1 MRVFRGRA
9 ATIEA
14 DREVSRRLLSLA
26 ADGEP
31 AVRVW
36 TPHRQ
41 VAFGR
46 RDRRLEGY
54 DRARERAHERD
65 FTPVERDVGGRA
77 VAYDGETTLAFARAE
92 PVADFR
98 RGTDDRYERATSAV
112 ERALRGLEC
121 ESESESGSGL
131 EPVRGEPE
139 QSFCPGTHSLSFA
152 DASAREGEDNGEGE
166 TPPQRKVVGIAQR
179 VRQDAAVVAGIVL
192 VDNREELTGVLESVY
207 DALDVAFDPA
217 TVGTVASAGGPSE
230 PGVVREAL
238 EDALVG
244 DETDVTVESVASAR
258 R

>member
-1 MRVFRGRA
+1 MRVIRGRA

-14 DREVSRRLLSLA
+14 DRDLSRQLLSFA
-26 ADGEP
+26 ADGDP

-54 DRARERAHERD
+54 DRACERARERA
-65 FTPVERDVGGRA
+65 FPPVERDVGGRA

-98 RGTDDRYERATSAV
+98 RGTDERYERATNAIV
-112 ERALRGLEC
+112 DALRSLEDD
-121 ESESESGSGL
+121 L
-131 EPVRGEPE
+131 EPVRGEPSD
-139 QSFCPGTHSLSFA
+139 SFCPGTHSLSHT
-152 DASAREGEDNGEGE
+152 REGDGEE
-166 TPPQRKVVGIAQR
+166 PERKVVGIAQR
-179 VRQDAAVVAGIVL
+179 VRQDAAVTAGIVL
-192 VDNREELTGVLESVY
+192 VARREELTATLEDVY
-207 DALDVAFDPA
+207 GALEVPFDPES
-217 TVGTVASAGGPSE
+217 VGTVAGGGGPSD
-230 PGVVREAL
+230 PSVVRSAL

-244 DETDVTVESVASAR
+244 ERADVTIEPVSETYGNSDANER